1 MKSAKPAII
10 IPPVSQRK
18 TNKSGK
24 RVQSSD
30 NKKKFTA
37 SGSQFANNN
46 SFLSQNSNSSKNGQ
60 KDKLNTSLQEKKKRL
75 EKLQTLLKG
84 EKVNLK
90 QEYDSE
96 EEEDFEFIMKET
108 ALKEFQKQVNKQ
120 ALLEDGTQVDQL
132 QNSTTIKKEQLPA
145 YLLLANQSLQETI
158 NLKQDHLNK
167 ENIQSSNDDKH
178 SGYVAKN
185 PRPQRE
191 SSNALVNNFIQE
203 EDEEKPTEQKQTA
216 APSAVQPKRDFSKKR
231 IYTAQQR
238 IFMCVLIQATF
249 RMYIQRK
256 KYLKEKQRLEQL
268 LQEHKKE
275 LIRKREENEKEQVE
289 IEQGKTPL
297 QGRHIIQFQGID
309 KLLQNSQVIK
319 NQTFQRANKKRTH
332 SEGPFSMYEHM
343 KQNEEEGIIDQENE
357 ENRRYKLYHS
367 KFNPLRKSR
376 PPLPAKVPLNNN
388 FFSDKGIVDCF
399 VKKNR
404 ANLPNSLKK
413 SSSSGE
419 SFNLSTLPEYNELL
433 QKSKQAIRQPLIQQK
448 QPKQEEDSV
457 IYSDTFEKESIDA
470 SPVQKKFQFNKSTPQ
485 KRNSIHS
492 VSEEDYLRESFDID
506 TPKESIKESIRESF
520 NKESSRFQSS
530 FSMSAKIKE
539 DIPEESMIGESI
551 NESSIVDETEQP
563 KNKKKNT
570 SIQEDIIQTSIEDD
584 YQNEKFESIS
594 EDLNNSEQKS
604 MMKESIG
611 EDIAGMSFESR
622 GKRGKKKSVTFSKEK
637 SEQIQKQLVGQSQT
651 AAAAVS
657 QFSKDNIQNNNSGIL
672 RRSTDSLSA
681 DQMVQ
686 ISQKSNYSS
695 QKLKESSNQAT
706 MQQIHEMYFGKDG
719 VSDTWKK
726 FEKIRNNYDDESHLK
741 ELNKEQMELGKLQKD
756 IYSML
761 QNTKSLADKW
771 QEERDSL
778 LHSDKNASQK
788 AEMVY
793 QRYQSEFN
801 RILQSAPMLNRF
813 SLLKNY
819 LEYRDRQMKNINLF
833 KDNNIQRLPTQADTA
848 AMIQKEVQSQIEGMV
863 KNLEQKQE
871 IMYKVLVQVVENL
884 QNLRNPGF
892 EFEDMKRIQGMIDGK
907 IDQVFANQEKILKFQ
922 FEQEMVFRQDQLK
935 LLYSGKPI
943 TEEELKLIRIRQLL
957 AQNRQEQI
965 IPFLQLDKANI
976 VPNIV
981 VQSGQ
986 QQNVQA
992 DDKNRLKDVSL
1003 SSSIDMEAMSDSK
1016 ISWQSGQEIWDN
1028 LNELEKEKLNDF
1040 NTEQVVN
1047 FLSEMLM
1054 QEIQDDLFPM
1064 RMTTSHLQLKKNE
1077 KQIQERAME
1086 KISPPK
1092 QHSHQQADKKSKIQ
1106 SSIQSTMSP
1115 VINKSNSQQKLKSDR
1130 TLTEESQQYE
1140 LDFDEDSED
1149 KFGQSLQSNRS
1160 NNKSFFEDSDVS
1172 ATKNKLQKK
1181 DSQERLNNKN
1191 AKEDTEDKVSEH
1203 QDEEEQEY
1211 ENDFEDSVEKST
1223 GQVSKS
1229 AQLSSLQQ
1237 QKNSSQK
1244 QDNDFDDPMGIANK
1258 AMDRNAILAEI
1269 SENEKKNPP
1278 NAPLPKLQGQA
1289 KKGKSK
1295 QLDDEDY
1302 KGDNDFFK
1310 PSSEDLDGNVQKNPN
1325 KDLYKNEQ
1333 TYEKT
1338 SRVLNNLKTI
1348 LKKKKKLKIIKD
1360 VLEAIA
1366 QNNVKGKKLDQFIG
1380 NVLME
1385 KAQFQLFESHDCKK
1399 EDEKVIGL
1407 ALQEHFYNNLIKNIQ
1422 DLEQFHFKQAFNR
1435 KEIQPEIVVRWD
1447 HICEV
1452 AAQQTL
1458 QILEKVVPVDYYSDV
1473 QIDKYTNFKRVKRFC
1488 TINKVAK
1495 EDNELFE
1502 LQNYELYKEE
1512 VNYQNELSDQV
1523 LQKIVNQLAK
1533 DLISIQNKQKQKI

>member
-18 TNKSGK
+18 TNKTGK

-30 NKKKFTA
+30 NKNKFSA
-37 SGSQFANNN
+37 SGSQFAYN
-46 SFLSQNSNSSKNGQ
+46 SSLISQNSNSSKNGQ

-75 EKLQTLLKG
+75 QKLQELLKG

-90 QEYDSE
+90 EEYDSE

-132 QNSTTIKKEQLPA
+132 KNSTTIKKEQLPA
-145 YLLLANQSLQETI
+145 YLLLANQSLQETV
-158 NLKQDHLNK
+158 NLKQDLLNK
-167 ENIQSSNDDKH
+167 ENISSDN
-178 SGYVAKN
+178 GYVAKN

-191 SSNALVNNFIQE
+191 SSNTLVNNFI
-203 EDEEKPTEQKQTA
+203 DEEQGEKPAEQKQA
-216 APSAVQPKRDFSKKR
+216 AASSVIQQKSDFSKKR

-238 IFMCVLIQATF
+238 ILMCILIQSTF
-249 RMYIQRK
+249 RMYFQRK

-268 LQEHKKE
+268 LLEHQKE
-275 LIRKREENEKEQVE
+275 LTRKREESEKELVE
-289 IEQGKTPL
+289 IEQGTTPFA
-297 QGRHIIQFQGID
+297 GRHIIQFQGID

-332 SEGPFSMYEHM
+332 AEGPFSMYEQM
-343 KQNEEEGIIDQENE
+343 KQNEEEGVVDQENE
-357 ENRRYKLYHS
+357 ENRRYQLYHS

-404 ANLPNSLKK
+404 TNLPNSLKK
-413 SSSSGE
+413 SSSTGE
-419 SFNLSTLPEYNELL
+419 SYNLSTLPEYQKLL
-433 QKSKQAIRQPLIQQK
+433 QKSKQAIKQPSIQQK
-448 QPKQEEDSV
+448 QPKQEEDCV
-457 IYSDTFEKESIDA
+457 IYSDTFEKESVDA

-485 KRNSIHS
+485 KRSSIHS
-492 VSEEDYLRESFDID
+492 VSEEDYLKESFDID

-520 NKESSRFQSS
+520 NKESNRFQSS
-530 FSMSAKIKE
+530 FSMSGKIKE

-563 KNKKKNT
+563 RNKKKSN
-570 SIQEDIIQTSIEDD
+570 SIQEDIQTSIEED
-584 YQNEKFESIS
+584 YQNEKFDSLS

-604 MMKESIG
+604 MMKESIS

-622 GKRGKKKSVTFSKEK
+622 SKRGKKKSVTFSKEK
-637 SEQIQKQLVGQSQT
+637 SEQMQKQLVGSSQN
-651 AAAAVS
+651 AAAVS
-657 QFSKDNIQNNNSGIL
+657 QFSKDNMQNNNSGIL

-681 DQMVQ
+681 DQIVQ
-686 ISQKSNYSS
+686 ISQKSNYSG
-695 QKLKESSNQAT
+695 QKLKESTNQAT

-726 FEKIRNNYDDESHLK
+726 FEKIRNNYDDESHFK

-778 LHSDKNASQK
+778 LHSDRNASQK

-793 QRYQSEFN
+793 QRFQSEFN

-819 LEYRDRQMKNINLF
+819 LEYRDRQVKNINLF
-833 KDNNIQRLPTQADTA
+833 KENAQRLPAQFDTA

-871 IMYKVLVQVVENL
+871 IMNRVLVQVVENL

-892 EFEDMKRIQGMIDGK
+892 EFEDMKRIQGMVDGK
-907 IDQVFANQEKILKFQ
+907 IDQVLANQEKILKFQ

-957 AQNRQEQI
+957 SQNRSEQI
-965 IPFLQLDKANI
+965 IPFLQLDKVNI
-976 VPNIV
+976 VPNVV

-986 QQNVQA
+986 QQNVQVN
-992 DDKNRLKDVSL
+992 DENRLKDISL
-1003 SSSIDMEAMSDSK
+1003 SSSIDMEAMSDSQ

-1028 LNELEKEKLNDF
+1028 LNEREKEKLNDF

-1064 RMTTSHLQLKKNE
+1064 RMTTSHLQLKKND

-1092 QHSHQQADKKSKIQ
+1092 QHSQQQADKKSKIQ
-1106 SSIQSTMSP
+1106 SSLQSTMSP
-1115 VINKSNSQQKLKSDR
+1115 VINKSTSQQKLKSDK
-1130 TLTEESQQYE
+1130 TLTEESKQYE
-1140 LDFDEDSED
+1140 SDFDEDSED

-1160 NNKSFFEDSDVS
+1160 NNKSLNFEDSDVS
-1172 ATKNKLQKK
+1172 ATKNKLQTKE
-1181 DSQERLNNKN
+1181 SQERLNNKIG
-1191 AKEDTEDKVSEH
+1191 KEDIEDKVHEQEH
-1203 QDEEEQEY
+1203 EEEQEY

-1223 GQVSKS
+1223 TQVSKNVQS
-1229 AQLSSLQQ
+1229 TLLQQQ
-1237 QKNSSQK
+1237 QKNDSQK
-1244 QDNDFDDPMGIANK
+1244 YDDDFEDPMGISNK
-1258 AMDRNAILAEI
+1258 AIDRNALLAEI
-1269 SENEKKNPP
+1269 NENEKKNPSS
-1278 NAPLPKLQGQA
+1278 APLPKLSGQM
-1289 KKGKSK
+1289 KKGTTKSK

-1310 PSSEDLDGNVQKNPN
+1310 PDSEDLDGNVQKNPN
-1325 KDLYKNEQ
+1325 KDLYKNQQ

-1348 LKKKKKLKIIKD
+1348 LKKKKKLKIVKD

-1380 NVLME
+1380 NILME
-1385 KAQFQLFESHDCKK
+1385 KAQFQLFESHDCKN

-1407 ALQEHFYNNLIKNIQ
+1407 ALQEHFYSNLIKNIQ

-1435 KEIQPEIVVRWD
+1435 KEIQPEIIVRWD

-1458 QILEKVVPVDYYSDV
+1458 QILEKVVPADYYSDV
-1473 QIDKYTNFKRVKRFC
+1473 QIDKYTTFKRVKHFC

-1512 VNYQNELSDQV
+1512 INYQNELSDQI